1 VVKDNGSVW
10 MVMEDSELGGSVPN
24 VRENLILEGSARQY
38 FPNKLRLTERTENP
52 RKIEVPT
59 SRKNSQPQTH
69 KTKETR
75 THY

>member
-1 VVKDNGSVW
+1 
-10 MVMEDSELGGSVPN
+10 MVMEDSELRDFVPN

-38 FPNKLRLTERTENP
+38 FPNKLRLTERTENSQ
-52 RKIEVPT
+52 KIEVPT
-59 SRKNSQPQTH
+59 SRKNSQPQTP

>member
-1 VVKDNGSVW
+1 MVKDNGSVW
-10 MVMEDSELGGSVPN
+10 MVVEDSELVDFVPN
-24 VRENLILEGSARQY
+24 VRKNLILEGSARQY
-38 FPNKLRLTERTENP
+38 FPNMLRLTERTENP

-59 SRKNSQPQTH
+59 SRKNSQPQTL